1 MDENHIFQK
10 YVQTPRLFIH
20 LISNKGLNVPKNDIK
35 NYFSCKNNA
44 FWHYKLV
51 SPGNNFNLVPITVRA
66 KVCEDPGT
74 GHPTGWFCLCR
85 IR

>member
-20 LISNKGLNVPKNDIK
+20 LISNKGLNVPKDDIE

-44 FWHYKLV
+44 FWHYKRV
-51 SPGNNFNLVPITVRA
+51 SPWEQL
-66 KVCEDPGT
+66 
-74 GHPTGWFCLCR
+74 
-85 IR
+85 